1 MSKINFAKSV
11 PIAQVYKMYT
21 PNKVNMTDGK
31 VICPFHDDHHP
42 SMSLK
47 NNYFHCFACGCKG
60 STIDF
65 VLRARYGN
73 NSLKFMDAVND
84 LCEKFGYVS
93 DEDDNIKINHPD
105 LYAAKKKYSK
115 DLLNIAKVFNYQL
128 QQLKVNYF
136 SNRGIP
142 DNIQKEYN
150 LGYIPM
156 TTKYKTD
163 GDISS
168 YITSGLCQEDGTAH
182 LKGRYI
188 IPLKDQ
194 WGNVIAFLGRSENDV
209 PKYLTTKGNK
219 YYGRNNVL
227 FNYDKAKHFEQLFV
241 VEGALDALSLRSQGI
256 ENVVALLGCVLSEE
270 QEKLLA
276 NKKIILA
283 LDNDDAGRNATR
295 TLIKEHPGLRMSVY
309 DWADNPYKDFNEWL
323 MKSPKTFMKPQKV
336 VLSNME
342 EQSVIQKVLASPEKY
357 SKREIKQIFK
367 KELKNILRGVK

>member
-11 PIAQVYKMYT
+11 PIAQVYEMYT
-21 PNKVNMTDGK
+21 PNKINMTDGK

-73 NSLKFMDAVND
+73 NSLKFMDAVNEI
-84 LCEKFGYVS
+84 CEKFGYVP

-115 DLLNIAKVFNYQL
+115 DLENISKIFYYQL
-128 QQLKVNYF
+128 TLKGVGNYF
-136 SNRGIP
+136 SKRGIP
-142 DNIQKEYN
+142 ESIQKEYF
-150 LGYIPM
+150 LGYIP
-156 TTKYKTD
+156 TTIKYKPD

-168 YITSGLCQEDGTAH
+168 YVTCGLCSEDGTAH
-182 LKGRYI
+182 LKERFT

-227 FNYDKAKHFEQLFV
+227 FNYDKAKNYNELYV
-241 VEGALDALSLRSQGI
+241 VEGALDALSLIAAGI
-256 ENVVALLGCVLSEE
+256 KNVVATLGCALSDT

-276 NKKIILA
+276 DKKIILA
-283 LDNDDAGRNATR
+283 YDNDDAGRNATR
-295 TLIKEHPGLRMSVY
+295 TLIKEHPYLDIKVY
-309 DWADNPYKDFNEWL
+309 DWGNTPYKDFNEWL
-323 MKSPKTFMKPQKV
+323 VNSPKTFMKSQKWV
-336 VLSNME
+336 S
-342 EQSVIQKVLASPEKY
+342 SKVINSPLEKVMANPKEFTVK
-357 SKREIKQIFK
+357 EIKKIFK
-367 KELKNILRGVK
+367 NELKNILKAR